1 LEKNDLKLAMLRE
14 ISTYG
19 ALLLTAL
26 VVYRASS
33 LDAET
38 TKIERLYQRDAD
50 QQFSASNLALRSQIS
65 AEITYTRET
74 KLLASTASAK
84 KSVITFVTSAL
95 TIDRNV
101 TEVSYNPPVE
111 EFMFSDVSVSEED
124 LSLSLDRENTI
135 SRSLSIHAPRQRIQP
150 KPSVD

>member
-1 LEKNDLKLAMLRE
+1 MLRE

-38 TKIERLYQRDAD
+38 TEIKNLYQRPAD
-50 QQFSASNLALRSQIS
+50 VDFTTSNTVLRS
-65 AEITYTRET
+65 EIASELGSYSDS
-74 KLLASTASAK
+74 KLLANVSTAKKQQEELIPTSNNHPIQSNIEFSA
-84 KSVITFVTSAL
+84 
-95 TIDRNV
+95 IDQ
-101 TEVSYNPPVE
+101 TQEISFAE
-111 EFMFSDVSVSEED
+111 EFGSEED
-124 LSLSLDRENTI
+124 LSLSLDRESTI

-150 KPSVD
+150 KPSLD

>member
-1 LEKNDLKLAMLRE
+1 MLRE

-38 TKIERLYQRDAD
+38 TEIERLYQRDAD
-50 QQFSASNLALRSQIS
+50 RQFSTSNLALRSQIS
-65 AEITYTRET
+65 AELTANVKT
-74 KLLASTASAK
+74 KLLASTSNAK
-84 KSVITFVTSAL
+84 KQVMEFVPSSL
-95 TIDRNV
+95 TIDRSID
-101 TEVSYNPPVE
+101 EVSYSPPVE
-111 EFMFSDVSVSEED
+111 EFMFSESSASEED
-124 LSLSLDRENTI
+124 LSLSLDRESTI

-150 KPSVD
+150 KPSGD

>member
-1 LEKNDLKLAMLRE
+1 MLRE

-38 TKIERLYQRDAD
+38 TEIERLYQRDAD

-65 AEITYTRET
+65 AELTANKKT
-74 KLLASTASAK
+74 KLLASSSSAK
-84 KSVITFVTSAL
+84 KQVITFVPSSL
-95 TIDRNV
+95 SVDRNV
-101 TEVSYNPPVE
+101 PEVTYSPSVE
-111 EFMFSDVSVSEED
+111 EFMFSENSASEED
-124 LSLSLDRENTI
+124 LSLSLDRESTI

>member
-1 LEKNDLKLAMLRE
+1 MLRE

-38 TKIERLYQRDAD
+38 TDIERLYQRNAD
-50 QQFSASNLALRSQIS
+50 QQFSTSNLALRSQIS
-65 AEITYTRET
+65 AELTANLET
-74 KLLASTASAK
+74 KLLASSSSAK
-84 KSVITFVTSAL
+84 KQVMEFVPSSL

-101 TEVSYNPPVE
+101 DEATYNQPVE
-111 EFMFSDVSVSEED
+111 EFNFSESSASEED
-124 LSLSLDRENTI
+124 LSLSLDRESTI

-150 KPSVD
+150 KPSGD

>member
-1 LEKNDLKLAMLRE
+1 MLRE

-38 TKIERLYQRDAD
+38 TDIERLYQRDAD
-50 QQFSASNLALRSQIS
+50 HQFSTSNLALRSQIS
-65 AEITYTRET
+65 AELTANVKT
-74 KLLASTASAK
+74 KLLASTSNAK
-84 KSVITFVTSAL
+84 KQVMEFVPSSL
-95 TIDRNV
+95 TIDRSID
-101 TEVSYNPPVE
+101 EVSYSPPVE
-111 EFMFSDVSVSEED
+111 EFMFSESSASEED
-124 LSLSLDRENTI
+124 LSLSLDRESTI

-150 KPSVD
+150 KPSGD